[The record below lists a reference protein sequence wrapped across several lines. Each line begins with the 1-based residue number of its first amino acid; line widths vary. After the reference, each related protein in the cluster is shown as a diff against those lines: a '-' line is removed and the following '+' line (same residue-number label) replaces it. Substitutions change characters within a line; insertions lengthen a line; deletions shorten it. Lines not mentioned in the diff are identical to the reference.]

1 VLLAGLSPAAIRDRY
16 RAAELAGAA
25 PRSRVQSADDLAAVL
40 AEVAATGTSVVRE
53 EHEEGAIGVSA
64 PVHDFRGERVAAV
77 NVSGERRLME
87 PRLDEVVARVAAAA
101 VRLSRLLGAR
111 TTADGAL
118 PRRPT

>member
-1 VLLAGLSPAAIRDRY
+1 
-16 RAAELAGAA
+16 
-25 PRSRVQSADDLAAVL
+25 VQSADDLAAVL

-64 PVHDFRGERVAAV
+64 PVHDFRDERVAAV